1 MLRAEHNKESDMD
14 AEALNAELGGMDI
27 YLLDQV
33 LKGRFPK
40 GSRILDAGCGGGR
53 NLTWFA
59 RNGFEVFGCD
69 TNQKSIN
76 KLQESGLAPK
86 ENFVLQSA
94 TKLPWQGGHFQ
105 GVICNA
111 LLHVLDSREDFD
123 AALKEIWRVLA
134 PGGVWFARLA
144 TTLSMEKHAEPLGDG
159 RYRMPGTQWDIL
171 PTSLEDILK
180 YTDQLG
186 GKLLEPVKTANVQNQ
201 RAMATWVMQK

>member
-1 MLRAEHNKESDMD
+1 MD
-14 AEALNAELGGMDI
+14 AEALSAELAGMDI

-33 LKGRFPK
+33 LKGRFPQ

-53 NLTWFA
+53 NMVWFA
-59 RNGFEVFGCD
+59 RNGFEVYACD
-69 TNQKSIN
+69 SNEKSVN
-76 KLQESGLAPK
+76 KVRESGIAPK
-86 ENFVLQSA
+86 DHILHQSA
-94 TKLPWQGGHFQ
+94 AKLPWEDGYFQ

-111 LLHVLDSREDFD
+111 LLHVLGSREEFD
-123 AALKEIWRVLA
+123 ATLNETWRVLA

-144 TTLSMEKHAEPLGDG
+144 TTLSMEQHAEPLGDG

-180 YTDQLG
+180 YTEQLG
-186 GKLLEPVKTANVQNQ
+186 GTLLEPIKTVNVQNQ